1 MYKAVNE
8 FCTGWLHGNFYLV
21 GGMKIWW
28 GSLLGWIFRVQINF
42 VQCCQ
47 ENLPTIYPSLALSCV
62 FKEEIHK
69 LQAIKLNPDFFW
81 GNGGSIFW
89 ANWDYP
95 K

>member
-21 GGMKIWW
+21 RGMKIWW

-62 FKEEIHK
+62 FKEENFYSKKFPQTIGQQIPHS
-69 LQAIKLNPDFFW
+69 N
-81 GNGGSIFW
+81 
-89 ANWDYP
+89 
-95 K
+95 